1 MEVPKDEE
9 PAAEA
14 EVAAETATEEDEA
27 AKAAAEAEAAAKA
40 EEEAKALAAEEA
52 ATAAAAIAAAKALKN
67 KIDLPESFTA
77 LPDTMK
83 DLVEA
88 VLFHTYATERTTIT
102 DVSDMM
108 PHARTH
114 ARQ

>member
-1 MEVPKDEE
+1 MPW
-9 PAAEA
+9 PASPTIQCQAPSS
-14 EVAAETATEEDEA
+14 TANGSSRISGA
-27 AKAAAEAEAAAKA
+27 AKAAAAAKA

-114 ARQ
+114 TRQ